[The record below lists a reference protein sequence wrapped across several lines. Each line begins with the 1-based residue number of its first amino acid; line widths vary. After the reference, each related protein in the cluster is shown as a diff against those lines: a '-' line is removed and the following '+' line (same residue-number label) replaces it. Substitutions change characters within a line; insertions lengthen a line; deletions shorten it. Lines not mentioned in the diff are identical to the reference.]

1 LKLRVRDLEIR
12 IRKSWAMF
20 GVGILALVIGRL
32 GLTRPDLVLSM
43 LNFTLLDR
51 TTALLAN
58 LAPAR
63 FAATGVWQ
71 VAGAIA
77 TSLVPGIENRK

>member
-1 LKLRVRDLEIR
+1 MKLRVRDLEIR

-20 GVGILALVIGRL
+20 GLGMLALVIGRL

-58 LAPAR
+58 LTPAR
-63 FAATGVWQ
+63 FAATSVWQ
-71 VAGAIA
+71 VASTIA
-77 TSLVPGIENRK
+77 TSLTPIIGNRS